1 MCSCNSS
8 VQQIS
13 SCRTHQQ
20 DNVRCAL
27 PQVFFVSIIFL
38 HNHNSMAYVHSTI
51 VYSLEA
57 PAGWLQSTSRTTVRG
72 VIIKSGEDITRAAVT
87 ATTTT
92 TTVATQAADD
102 SSSTQKTSGRPHLK
116 RSIASSMLGHLS
128 QHSAVHAAQL
138 AAATAKAE
146 LPPNSVQSGIEL
158 QPQQVAQVVQ
168 QAKAAEQVQQMT
180 DQGAATEATT
190 AAEKYA
196 VSVAAGAPLFCLSK
210 GVIVLLGVSVALPR
224 LPVAVQLLGISWCN
238 CLLQSKHLA
247 LVAGWQMLYL
257 FYVP

>member
-1 MCSCNSS
+1 MFAYAGAA
-8 VQQIS
+8 
-13 SCRTHQQ
+13 
-20 DNVRCAL
+20 CAATAPPFSKSAIAVLHRQNNRQLWL

-102 SSSTQKTSGRPHLK
+102 SSSTQETPGRPHLK
-116 RSIASSMLGHLS
+116 HSIASSMWGHLS

-146 LPPNSVQSGIEL
+146 LPVNSVQSDIEL
-158 QPQQVAQVVQ
+158 QPQQVAQLVQ
-168 QAKAAEQVQQMT
+168 QATAAGKVSG
-180 DQGAATEATT
+180 QGTATEATT
-190 AAEKYA
+190 AAEKHA
-196 VSVAAGAPLFCLSK
+196 VSVAAGALW
-210 GVIVLLGVSVALPR
+210 VV
-224 LPVAVQLLGISWCN
+224 
-238 CLLQSKHLA
+238 
-247 LVAGWQMLYL
+247 
-257 FYVP
+257 